1 MKVTFDDETIRMIT
15 LFENITG
22 APVKD
27 CLIDKENVYF
37 LVDEGKIGIAI
48 GKNGTSVKNAE
59 NLIKKNIK
67 IFEFS
72 TDLNSFI
79 KKLIPQA
86 SAIRIRNESERVI
99 VEVKVDRKNKAMVIG
114 REGKNLKVFKE
125 LLSRNHK
132 IDNLFV
138 R

>member
-1 MKVTFDDETIRMIT
+1 MKITFDTDAIRMIT

-27 CLIDKENVYF
+27 CIIQKDNVYF
-37 LVDEGKIGIAI
+37 LVEEGKIGIAI
-48 GKNGTSVKNAE
+48 GKNGNSVKNAE

-86 SAIRIRNESERVI
+86 TGIRVRNESERVI

-114 REGKNLKVFKE
+114 REGKNLKIFKD
-125 LLSRNHK
+125 LLTRNHK
-132 IDNLFV
+132 IDELMV

>member
-1 MKVTFDDETIRMIT
+1 MRVTFDDETIRMMT
-15 LFENITG
+15 LFENVTG

-27 CLIDKENVYF
+27 CLIDSENVYF
-37 LVDEGKIGIAI
+37 LVEEGKIGIAI
-48 GKNGTSVKNAE
+48 GKNGNSVKNAE

-72 TDLNSFI
+72 TDINSFI

-86 SAIRIRNESERVI
+86 SAIKIRNESDRII
-99 VEVKVDRKNKAMVIG
+99 VEVKVDKKNKAMVIG
-114 REGKNLKVFKE
+114 RQGKNLKVFKE
-125 LLSRNHK
+125 LLSRNHR
-132 IDNLFV
+132 INDLFV

>member
-1 MKVTFDDETIRMIT
+1 MKITFDTDAIRMIT

-27 CLIDKENVYF
+27 CIIQKDNVYF
-37 LVDEGKIGIAI
+37 LVEEGKIGIAI
-48 GKNGTSVKNAE
+48 GKNGNSVKNAE

-67 IFEFS
+67 IFEFT
-72 TDLNSFI
+72 TDLNSFV

-86 SAIRIRNESERVI
+86 TGIRVRNESERVI

-114 REGKNLKVFKE
+114 REGKNLKIFKD
-125 LLSRNHK
+125 LLTRNHK
-132 IDNLFV
+132 IDELMV